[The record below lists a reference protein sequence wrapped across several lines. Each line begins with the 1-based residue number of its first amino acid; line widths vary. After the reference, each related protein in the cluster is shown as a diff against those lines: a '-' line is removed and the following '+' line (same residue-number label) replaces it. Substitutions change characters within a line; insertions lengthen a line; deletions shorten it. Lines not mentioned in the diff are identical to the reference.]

1 MIKTFI
7 TAISLQ
13 GFGDLE
19 KGIYEPDGFSLHNN
33 RETSFPIIPIIA
45 ENMDNPENV
54 KIIALRTENNDA
66 KDNFRAFISQ
76 LSELGITEKQVVPIP
91 HEENQSKAVGL
102 TAFMRI
108 IDEIPDESLVY
119 ADITYGTKPMAAII
133 LYTMGFIE
141 KVNRSETGGIYYGE
155 LPREKGKSDWNKA
168 KLCDLTVFQY
178 LSDVM
183 DQMKA
188 LEVSNPREALKK
200 LIGM

>member
-19 KGIYEPDGFSLHNN
+19 KGIYQPEGFQLNNN

-45 ENMDNPENV
+45 ENMDAAKKV
-54 KIIALRTENNDA
+54 KIIALRTENDDA
-66 KDNFRAFISQ
+66 KDNFRAFVNQ
-76 LSELGITEKQVVPIP
+76 LSELGITEEQVIPIAI
-91 HEENQSKAVGL
+91 EENQSKVVGL
-102 TAFMRI
+102 SAFMSI

-133 LYTMGFIE
+133 LYAMSFIE
-141 KVNRSETGGIYYGE
+141 KVNHSETGGIYYGE
-155 LPREKGKSDWNKA
+155 LPRTNGKSDWNRA
-168 KLCDLTVFQY
+168 RLYDMTVFQC
-178 LSDVM
+178 LSDVLE
-183 DQMKA
+183 QMEA
-188 LEVSNPREALKK
+188 LEVANPRAALRK

>member
-19 KGIYEPDGFSLHNN
+19 KGIYQPEGFLLNNN

-45 ENMDNPENV
+45 ENMDTAKDV

-66 KDNFRAFISQ
+66 KDNFQAFVNQ
-76 LSELGITEKQVVPIP
+76 LSELGITEEQVVPIAI
-91 HEENQSKAVGL
+91 EENQSKTVGL

-133 LYTMGFIE
+133 LYAMSFIE
-141 KVNRSETGGIYYGE
+141 KVNHSETGGIYYGE
-155 LPREKGKSDWNKA
+155 LPRVNRKSDWNRA
-168 KLCDLTVFQY
+168 RLYDLTVFQC
-178 LSDVM
+178 LSDVL
-183 DQMKA
+183 DQMTA
-188 LEVSNPREALKK
+188 LEVSNPRAALRK